1 MAEIPEVPIVRTT
14 SKDSPIYEEQ
24 RWLIPV
30 ITLFCLGVIS
40 RLPFQGQIV
49 WDDGGNF
56 ALAVEHFD
64 MRLQQ
69 PQLPGMFVIFIGFA
83 RFFNLFLHNPTASLV
98 MVNVVASG
106 LAAAML
112 YVIGASW
119 FNPRVGWT
127 AALLMLTSPL
137 IWFNGEMA
145 LSHMLEF
152 AWIVFIDYAAYR
164 TGLGEKAA
172 LFSLGILMGLAGG
185 IRPSTPFFLLPLA
198 LVATFVGLRKR
209 KFNLIDVAVAVV
221 MGFAAIALWMTPLI
235 ISSGGWDSY
244 WSLIWQW
251 VPLHTE
257 RQDADSLIKIID
269 NLFVLLK
276 SILRTVGLG
285 ILPLLWMVVIK
296 KPNWLKICRQNWGHS
311 VIALSVLP
319 GFLFFLLVHLR
330 RQGQT
335 LTIMPGFILLAALAI
350 VNFSN
355 SLWPGKRQRWALLTA
370 VIVSLN
376 GLFFLFGPVGVSTRR
391 EIVNFDAR
399 FIEPIEFIQENFD
412 PETTAILTHP
422 QYKRLVPL
430 YLREYQQPHLSSQV
444 ADFRDRPQI
453 LTAPVNTLVLL
464 DKRVLRNPE
473 QSKDFQTLVMPSG
486 TSLRYLNWSPDQ
498 QLQVTT
504 DYVKLISPTH
514 N

>member
-1 MAEIPEVPIVRTT
+1 MVEIPKVPISTTT
-14 SKDSPIYEEQ
+14 SQDSPAHIDN
-24 RWLIPV
+24 RWLLTAIA
-30 ITLFCLGVIS
+30 LFFLGVIT
-40 RLPFQGQIV
+40 RLPFQSQIV

-69 PQLPGMFVIFIGFA
+69 PQMPGMFVVFIGLA

-106 LAAAML
+106 VAAAML
-112 YVIGASW
+112 YVIGTSW

-145 LSHMLEF
+145 LSHMIEF
-152 AWIVFIDYAAYR
+152 AWIVLIDYAAYR
-164 TGLGEKAA
+164 TGLGEKKA
-172 LFSLGILMGLAGG
+172 LFGLAILMGLAGG

-209 KFNLIDVAVAVV
+209 KFNLKDVAVAVA
-221 MGFAAIALWMTPLI
+221 MGLAAIALWMIPLI

-244 WSLIWQW
+244 WGLIQGWL
-251 VPLHTE
+251 PLHTE
-257 RQDADSLIKIID
+257 RKDADSVIKIID
-269 NLFVLLK
+269 NVFVLLK
-276 SILRTVGLG
+276 ALLRTVGLG
-285 ILPLLWMVVIK
+285 ILPLLWIVAIK
-296 KPNWLKICRQNWGHS
+296 KPNWLKSCRQNWGNG
-311 VIALSVLP
+311 VIAMSVLP
-319 GFLFFLLVHLR
+319 GLLFFLLVHLR
-330 RQGQT
+330 RKGQT

-350 VNFSN
+350 VSFSE
-355 SLWPGKRQRWALLTA
+355 SLWPRKRQRWALLTA

-376 GLFFLFGPVGVSTRR
+376 GLFFLFGPDEVSTWR
-391 EIVNFDAR
+391 EIRNFDAR

-412 PETTAILTHP
+412 PETTAILSHP
-422 QYKRLVPL
+422 QYKRLVPI

-453 LTAPVNTLVLL
+453 LTTPVDTLVLL

-473 QSKDFQTLVMPSG
+473 QTKDFQTLVMPSG
-486 TSLRYLNWSPDQ
+486 TTIRYLTWPQDK

-504 DYVKLISPTH
+504 KHVKLMSQ
-514 N
+514 